1 MRGRGL
7 RKVLGGTAALILGLG
22 LVWLATPSDR
32 ADRPFSTAVAQTS
45 PDPAPSDA
53 KEMRMTDE
61 ELAAFE
67 ARWSTASEDV
77 RTVARSIAEGDMP
90 DPDLVSRLDPAVLS
104 VGLHVPALDWSLD
117 GRTVQYRASLLLQSV
132 VSVNV
137 EAARLLIEAGAN
149 PNDDHGRTL
158 FLALSQ
164 KSRGTPQFMVFPD
177 FEDTLPFVEMFLAAG
192 ADPNQPRAG
201 FRAESPLAFAI
212 KHKNLGAIEML
223 VNAGADPWV
232 ALAEPDGYVPRT
244 PVSTLAVGSREPT
257 AAEMLFRM
265 ARQDGFAPKDEA
277 DLFAL
282 QKDIG
287 AVVTHVAEG
296 SGPTARAEAW
306 RLDIILALL
315 GERLAKY
322 DPEAPAWAE
331 ALRETLPRPDLD
343 EDAGW
348 FLAPNERHSPHDGPI
363 SVPLHGTEIWGP

>member
-1 MRGRGL
+1 MRGRGP
-7 RKVLGGTAALILGLG
+7 RIVLGGTAALILGLG
-22 LVWLATPSDR
+22 LFWLAAPPERTGLPY
-32 ADRPFSTAVAQTS
+32 STAMAQTT
-45 PDPAPSDA
+45 PDAAPSGA
-53 KEMRMTDE
+53 EEERMTEE
-61 ELAAFE
+61 ELEAFA
-67 ARWSTASEDV
+67 ARWSTAQDDV
-77 RTVARSIAEGDMP
+77 RSVARAIAEGEVP
-90 DPDLVSRLDPAVLS
+90 DPDLLSRLDPAVLS
-104 VGLHVPALDWSLD
+104 AGLHVPALDWSLD
-117 GRTVQYRASLLLQSV
+117 GRTVEYRASLLLQSV

-149 PNDDHGRTL
+149 PNDDHGRVL
-158 FLALSQ
+158 FLALAQ
-164 KSRGTPQFMVFPD
+164 KSRGTPQFMIFPD
-177 FEDTLPFVEMFLAAG
+177 FEATLPFVELFLAAG
-192 ADPNQPRAG
+192 ADPNQPRVG

-223 VNAGADPWV
+223 VNSGADPWV

-265 ARQDGFAPKDEA
+265 ARQEGFAPKDRD

-282 QKDIG
+282 QKDLG
-287 AVVTHVAEG
+287 SVVENVAEG

-315 GERLAKY
+315 GERLAPF
-322 DPEAPAWAE
+322 DPEAPSWAQ

-348 FLAPNERHSPHDGPI
+348 FLGPDERHSPNDGPI
-363 SVPLHGTEIWGP
+363 SVPLHGSEIWGP